1 MSPLTDDLV
10 HFEFLSFFGKRG
22 PKLDPVDTTLGPI
35 LQKKFFFPKDQP
47 LGSKTTKF
55 GEILIIFIANF
66 FKFLIT
72 YEPGPAPIKSPT
84 NLPQRFN
91 LNFQPFILKTER
103 WRECPVLWFFGLF
116 WPFFNV
122 FWGKRGLKGP

>member
-84 NLPQRFN
+84 VGGVWQMITWGAGGGAK
-91 LNFQPFILKTER
+91 ILET
-103 WRECPVLWFFGLF
+103 GIT
-116 WPFFNV
+116 
-122 FWGKRGLKGP
+122 